1 MKSLLDLLNPQTSK
15 DTIRQQFL
23 RGKSSLM
30 GERFWLI
37 KQFYL
42 LKVLKNY
49 QLSKRYKVKLEDEIF
64 ISGDFA
70 NYIQKFGNR
79 IDVCKTKYVPDKFHV
94 FKAIKDCLGLAR
106 LNKYD
111 LNPQLMEA
119 LSKVEC
125 STDDNV
131 SKLNNLYKKNK
142 KCFDAYFDIQYLGC
156 SQEGTNSHYY
166 APRFGKYA
174 NRFNPETVEKLST
187 IIEAEENGSEIK
199 ISQKEIYPDLVDLD
213 IGRIYIERAKYVLD
227 TSEMS
232 YMTYKMFNKIKY
244 GW

>member
-1 MKSLLDLLNPQTSK
+1 
-15 DTIRQQFL
+15 
-23 RGKSSLM
+23 
-30 GERFWLI
+30 
-37 KQFYL
+37 
-42 LKVLKNY
+42 
-49 QLSKRYKVKLEDEIF
+49 
-64 ISGDFA
+64 
-70 NYIQKFGNR
+70 
-79 IDVCKTKYVPDKFHV
+79 
-94 FKAIKDCLGLAR
+94 
-106 LNKYD
+106 
-111 LNPQLMEA
+111 MEA

-156 SQEGTNSHYY
+156 SQEGMNSHYY